1 MSACRWPEKN
11 RHASKAAAKAAIGA
25 LYAAGKGSPD
35 MAPYP
40 CGDHWH
46 IGHDVTRFK
55 ARIRRSLA
63 GGRGPSTLYARNRR
77 RAR

>member
-1 MSACRWPEKN
+1 MSCRWPEKQ
-11 RHASKAAAKAAIGA
+11 RHASKVAAQAAIRA
-25 LYAAGKGSPD
+25 LDRAGKGSPD
-35 MAPYP
+35 MAPYA

-46 IGHDVTRFK
+46 IGHDVEHFK
-55 ARIRRSLA
+55 NRIRRALG